1 MCDTFRNNNFGTQNA
16 LKTLEILKLRPYIVQ
31 LSAYSYSLFNRTF
44 AMIPPSF
51 LLLVQI
57 GLTDCL
63 LTPSRST
70 TTRIWPRQSAFRAQF
85 LSSTTKAEETSSTS
99 KYVTSLES
107 LLKQQKAELRDT
119 ENLLELVKEASEGTK
134 LNLDEDS
141 SPAISTVASI
151 LSGFDYGFV
160 SRSEGSPSLLKP
172 GLVVDGLGYGGPPAN
187 ILSLGTKQFVRN
199 CYAIKGEYKDEEEVV
214 LTPKQEAAQA
224 NLEQLTLN
232 STEIWEREFAD
243 GPIQAPWIIKAPY
256 FFVCFLLDIVFEGR
270 YVPSRFVLLETVARM
285 PYFSYISMLHLY
297 ETLGFW
303 RRSADMKRVHF
314 AEEINE
320 YRHLL
325 IMESLGGDQSWW
337 VRFVAQHSAIV
348 YFYVLCGLWALSPSL
363 SYRFSELL
371 ETHAVNT
378 YGVFLDDNE
387 ELLKELPPSLA
398 AVEYYSFG
406 ISDPFYAEFQTS
418 ALANGREVRAA
429 FFDAISR

>member
-1 MCDTFRNNNFGTQNA
+1 
-16 LKTLEILKLRPYIVQ
+16 
-31 LSAYSYSLFNRTF
+31 
-44 AMIPPSF
+44 MIPPFSLSF
-51 LLLVQI
+51 IFLVKL

-70 TTRIWPRQSAFRAQF
+70 TTRIWPRQSVFRAQF
-85 LSSTTKAEETSSTS
+85 LSSTAGAEETSSTS
-99 KYVTSLES
+99 KYVTSLEF
-107 LLKQQKAELRDT
+107 LLKQQKSDVGET
-119 ENLLELVKEASEGTK
+119 EKLLELVQAASEGTK
-134 LNLDEDS
+134 LNLDEDARS
-141 SPAISTVASI
+141 VSTVASI
-151 LSGFDYGFV
+151 LSGFDYGFL
-160 SRSEGSPSLLKP
+160 SRSEGSPSILKP

-187 ILSLGTKQFVRN
+187 ILSLGIKQFVRN
-199 CYAIKGEYKDEEEVV
+199 WNAIRGEYKDEEEVV

-224 NLEQLTLN
+224 KLERLTLN

-256 FFVCFLLDIVFEGR
+256 LLICFMLDGVFEGR
-270 YVPSRFVLLETVARM
+270 YVPSRFLLLETVARM
-285 PYFSYISMLHLY
+285 PYFSYITMLHFY

-348 YFYVLCGLWALSPSL
+348 YFYVLCVLWAVSPSL

-378 YGVFLDDNE
+378 YGTFLDDNE

-418 ALANGREVRAA
+418 ALAKGMEVRILRCDLSVIEVVTSPATLLT
-429 FFDAISR
+429 FSFGTDP